1 MSTGQLGINID
12 EIRKML
18 AQNNAILQQRNE
30 ERLNALVE
38 RRKARFRSI
47 ELARIEELKQA
58 EYEASLKFW

>member
-1 MSTGQLGINID
+1 MGINID

-30 ERLNALVE
+30 EMLNALVE

-47 ELARIEELKQA
+47 ELARLEELKQA